1 MNYWEDEDYWNPPNY
16 GSSNI
21 NAPKGKHIMNKNEGK
36 LCRKLMAE
44 TGLTEEELREDKKYR
59 KMLSAAQKEGTVAK
73 RHPLQKLKDDIMKS
87 CTKELGLAKEHPKT
101 KELYAQKVRDLQS
114 KGWWRPRHSY
124 GLKEDY
130 FK

>member
-1 MNYWEDEDYWNPPNY
+1 MYEDDYCGPNDF
-16 GSSNI
+16 GSKNV
-21 NAPKGKHIMNKNEGK
+21 NAPKGVHIMNSNEAK

-44 TGLTEEELREDKKYR
+44 TGLTEEELRKDKKYR
-59 KMLSAAQKEGTVAK
+59 KMLSEAQTNGTKPK
-73 RHPLQKLKDDIMKS
+73 RNERQKLKDSIMKQ

-101 KELYAQKVRDLQS
+101 KELYAQKVRDMQTNHWVRS
-114 KGWWRPRHSY
+114 RHVY